1 MKKKL
6 KELKNLLS
14 QGLEPNQIAWCISL
28 GLVCGVFPVMGTTTI
43 LVGLV
48 ALAFRLNI
56 VLIQL
61 IHWLISPLQLLLLIP
76 FFQLGQTWFGGE
88 GKGIDME
95 LIQSAWEK
103 GWLDALILFVNLHQQ
118 AVLVWLIFAIPSV
131 LIIFLLSK
139 FTLGLIGFPRKH

>member
-61 IHWLISPLQLLLLIP
+61 IHWLISPLQLLLPIP
-76 FFQLGQTWFGGE
+76 LP
-88 GKGIDME
+88 
-95 LIQSAWEK
+95 
-103 GWLDALILFVNLHQQ
+103 AL
-118 AVLVWLIFAIPSV
+118 
-131 LIIFLLSK
+131 
-139 FTLGLIGFPRKH
+139 